1 MLRRC
6 LVDTALAVAVAG
18 CDSGGGAGSGS
29 TSASSTET
37 STTSQSV
44 FAEVRTDEGRK
55 VFTMGDFGLVVD
67 DALSPQIR
75 PVDLP
80 PCG

>member
-1 MLRRC
+1 MREVHDLRER
-6 LVDTALAVAVAG
+6 LASCPPGLYELDVY
-18 CDSGGGAGSGS
+18 
-29 TSASSTET
+29 
-37 STTSQSV
+37 
-44 FAEVRTDEGRK
+44 AEVRTDEGRK